1 MASSH
6 YVNNPDFLK
15 AIKEY
20 KALVKEAEDAGEP
33 KPQVSNYIGECI
45 LKIANHLSYKPNFIN
60 YTYREEMISDGIE
73 NCLMYIDNFD
83 PEKSSNPFAYFTQ
96 IIYYAFIRRILKEKK
111 QTLIKGKLI
120 MEAPMEMFELQDHDS
135 DGEYNNSYVE
145 FVQSNGVFD
154 DVIAADEKRKAKA
167 KKKRQ
172 ATTETLDDILES
184 DEISYE

>member
-1 MASSH
+1 MATH

-20 KALVKEAEDAGEP
+20 RQKVQEAKEAGEP

-73 NCLMYIDNFD
+73 NCLMYIDNFN

-96 IIYYAFIRRILKEKK
+96 IIYYAFIRRIQREKK
-111 QTLIKGKLI
+111 QTLIKGKI
-120 MEAPMEMFELQDHDS
+120 VMDMPFEMFEVQEQDE
-135 DGEYNNSYVE
+135 DGSFANSYIE
-145 FVQSNGVFD
+145 FMQSHGVFD
-154 DVIAADEKRKAKA
+154 DIIAKEEKRKAN
-167 KKKRQ
+167 KKKKN
-172 ATTETLDDILES
+172 APTLDTMFES
-184 DEISYE
+184 EEE